1 MSILRDI
8 NEIPQYEPEHPG
20 EMLAEI
26 IDELSGLTQGK
37 VAESIGVSTRTI
49 NLICNKHRAV
59 TPEMALKLGKLFN
72 QSPQF
77 WLNMQ
82 QAYDLWVAR
91 QKTNLEIIK
100 SIAG

>member
-1 MSILRDI
+1 MSIERNI
-8 NEIPQYEPEHPG
+8 NEMPEYEPEHPG

-26 IDELSGLTQGK
+26 IDEIEGLTQGK
-37 VAESIGVSTRTI
+37 VASSIGVSTRTI

-82 QAYDLWVAR
+82 QAHDLWVAR
-91 QKTNLEIIK
+91 QKTDLEHIRIVTV
-100 SIAG
+100 

>member
-1 MSILRDI
+1 MSIKR
-8 NEIPQYEPEHPG
+8 EISETPNYEPEHPG

-26 IDELSGLTQGK
+26 IEELEGLTQGK

-49 NLICNKHRAV
+49 NLICNKHRGV

-72 QSPQF
+72 QSPNF

-82 QAYDLWVAR
+82 QAHDLWVAR
-91 QKTNLEIIK
+91 QNTDLNLIKTVV
-100 SIAG
+100 A